1 VASRKNHGSNSTVEE
16 DSDEDYSTDEGRG
29 TGQRSSS
36 GKPKGG
42 TEYDEGVSS
51 TGTSASKGSSGSSGM
66 SIEDSEDSEVSED
79 DETSSRMKS
88 GSSKSALKD
97 TEEDSGATDT
107 KTSGNEGSSSSLTN
121 AEDEEPGLESMVSTS
136 SRLKTI
142 HSKPTSTPFPTG
154 GINAA
159 TPTIPLPDTP
169 LSSAQPVGCA
179 GGTNASSTYCSAPA
193 STNYAT
199 HGSKLDSRT
208 LFATVLI
215 LSFGLL

>member
-1 VASRKNHGSNSTVEE
+1 MASRKNHGGSEE
-16 DSDEDYSTDEGRG
+16 DSEEDYSTDEDQG

-36 GKPKGG
+36 GKAKGG
-42 TEYDEGVSS
+42 TEYDEDGPA
-51 TGTSASKGSSGSSGM
+51 TGTGARKGSSGSSGT
-66 SIEDSEDSEVSED
+66 SSQDSEDSEASEE
-79 DETSSRMKS
+79 DETSSSTKP
-88 GSSKSALKD
+88 GSSTSALKD
-97 TEEDSGATDT
+97 TEEDSDAVDS
-107 KTSGNEGSSSSLTN
+107 KNGNEGSSSSPTS
-121 AEDEEPGLESMVSTS
+121 AEDEEPGFESAVSTS
-136 SRLKTI
+136 SRLKTV

-154 GINAA
+154 NMNAA
-159 TPTIPLPDTP
+159 TLTIPLPSTP

-199 HGSKLDSRT
+199 HASKLDSRT